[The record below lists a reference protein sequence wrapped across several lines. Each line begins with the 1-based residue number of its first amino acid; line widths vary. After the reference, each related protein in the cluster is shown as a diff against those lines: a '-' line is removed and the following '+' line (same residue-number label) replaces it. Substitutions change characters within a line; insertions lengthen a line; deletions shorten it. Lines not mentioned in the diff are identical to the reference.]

1 MDDRPTET
9 PTMADVARIAGVSK
23 MTVSRALSGRAVS
36 PGTRARILAAVDAVH
51 YVHDA
56 AAGALSSGRSGFVA
70 ALVPTLANS
79 NFADTVRGL
88 SDGLADAGLQV
99 LLGYTDYRLDRE
111 EMLVRAM
118 LRHRPEAVVL
128 TGGEHLPATRAVLA
142 RARALVAETWD
153 LPERPLGLV
162 AGFSNAAAAG
172 RMVRHL
178 ADRGYRRIGFIGGEP
193 GRDLRGADRRRGYL
207 EAMAALGLG
216 PPRVVDHGAPPIGPA
231 QGAAAMALLMDRWPD
246 TNAVFCVSDLSA
258 LGAVMTCHRN
268 GWAIPGRV
276 AVAGF
281 GDFEGSETCFPA
293 LTTVQV
299 DPHAIGRRTAEM
311 LLGVMRRA
319 AAAPTRAELP
329 VRIVQRES
337 T

>member
-1 MDDRPTET
+1 
-9 PTMADVARIAGVSK
+9 MADVARIAGVSK

-36 PGTRARILAAVDAVH
+36 PETRARILAAVDAVH

-56 AAGALSSGRSGFVA
+56 AAGVLSSGRSGFVA

-153 LPERPLGLV
+153 LPAHPLGLV

-178 ADRGYRRIGFIGGEP
+178 ADRGYRRIGFIGGRLGVDYRAMQRYRGLDRVLAEAGLSRRPPFTHEGRSSPATGGERLMATLAEAPELDALFFANDDLAIGALLRAQREGLAVP
-193 GRDLRGADRRRGYL
+193 GRIAIAGFN
-207 EAMAALGLG
+207 GLG
-216 PPRVVDHGAPPIGPA
+216 IGA
-231 QGAAAMALLMDRWPD
+231 L
-246 TNAVFCVSDLSA
+246 TS
-258 LGAVMTCHRN
+258 
-268 GWAIPGRV
+268 
-276 AVAGF
+276 
-281 GDFEGSETCFPA
+281 PA
-293 LTTVQV
+293 LTSIVS
-299 DPHAIGRRTAEM
+299 PRAEIGR
-311 LLGVMRRA
+311 LA
-319 AAAPTRAELP
+319 AAKLLARAMGLP
-329 VRIVQRES
+329 AGPARVDVGYSLEIRES